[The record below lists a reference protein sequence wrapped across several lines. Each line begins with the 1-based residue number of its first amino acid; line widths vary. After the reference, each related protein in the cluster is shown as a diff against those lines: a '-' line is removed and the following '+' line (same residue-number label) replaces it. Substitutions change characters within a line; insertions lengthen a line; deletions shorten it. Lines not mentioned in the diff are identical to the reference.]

1 MTRQIQRTSHAT
13 AAQVCYSPA
22 LLFIDP
28 GPRVS
33 KPKLFSTHVLFEEP
47 RKKLAEHFNV
57 EYWQGEE
64 RPPRAE
70 VLKRASGVDALV
82 CLLTE
87 KIDRELLLAAGPNL
101 RIVANVAVGFDNID
115 VPACTERHV
124 AVTNTPGVLDETTA
138 DFAWTLLMAVARR
151 LVEGDRMARSG
162 AWTKWNLDQLCGT
175 DVWGKTLGIIG
186 LGRIGRAV
194 ARRASGFRMRVIY
207 NSSKR
212 APAEIEKEL
221 NAEYLPRDSVFEQ
234 ADFLSL
240 HVPLND
246 ATRGLV
252 GPAELAR
259 MKKTAFLINTTRG
272 PVVQELALIAALE
285 RGELAGAGLDVFE
298 REPLIPDGLRRD
310 NVVLAP
316 HLGSA
321 SVETRTRMA
330 LIAVENAIALFEG
343 KLPPTILNP
352 EALRSN

>member
-1 MTRQIQRTSHAT
+1 M
-13 AAQVCYSPA
+13 
-22 LLFIDP
+22 
-28 GPRVS
+28 S
-33 KPKLFSTHVLFEEP
+33 KPKLFSTHILFEEP
-47 RKKLAEHFNV
+47 RKKLAEYFEV
-57 EYWQGEE
+57 EYWTGEE

-70 VLKRASGVDALV
+70 VLQRVSGKDAII

-87 KIDRELLLAAGPNL
+87 KIDRELLDAAGPKL

-115 VPACTERHV
+115 VPVCTERNV

-162 AWTKWNLDQLCGT
+162 AWTRWNLDQLCGT

-194 ARRASGFRMRVIY
+194 ARRASGFRMRIIY
-207 NSSKR
+207 NSTTR
-212 APAEIEKEL
+212 APAEIENEL
-221 NAEYLPRDSVFEQ
+221 HAEYMSRDAVFEQ

-240 HVPLND
+240 HVPLNA

-259 MKKTAFLINTTRG
+259 MKRTAFLINTTRG
-272 PVVQELALIAALE
+272 PVVQETALIDALE
-285 RGELAGAGLDVFE
+285 RGLIAGAALDVFE

-330 LIAVENAIALFEG
+330 LIAVENAIAFFAG
-343 KLPPTILNP
+343 KRPPTILNP
-352 EALRSN
+352 EALRQN

>member
-1 MTRQIQRTSHAT
+1 
-13 AAQVCYSPA
+13 
-22 LLFIDP
+22 
-28 GPRVS
+28 
-33 KPKLFSTHVLFEEP
+33 
-47 RKKLAEHFNV
+47 
-57 EYWQGEE
+57 
-64 RPPRAE
+64 
-70 VLKRASGVDALV
+70 LKRVAGKDALI

-87 KIDRELLLAAGPNL
+87 KIDHELLDAAGPNL

-115 VPACTERHV
+115 VPACTERKI

-151 LVEGDRMARSG
+151 LVEGDRLARSG

-194 ARRASGFRMRVIY
+194 ARRAAGFRMRVIY
-207 NSSKR
+207 NSTTR
-212 APAEIEKEL
+212 AAVETEKEL
-221 NAEYLPRDSVFEQ
+221 NAEYVSRDIVFEK

-240 HVPLND
+240 HVPLNA

-252 GPAELAR
+252 GPAELAK
-259 MKKTAFLINTTRG
+259 MKRTAFLINTTRG
-272 PVVQELALIAALE
+272 PVVQETALVEALE
-285 RGELAGAGLDVFE
+285 RGQIAGAALDVFE

-330 LIAVENAIALFEG
+330 LIAVENAIALFAG
-343 KLPPTILNP
+343 KRPPTILNP
-352 EALRSN
+352 EALR

>member
-1 MTRQIQRTSHAT
+1 
-13 AAQVCYSPA
+13 VN
-22 LLFIDP
+22 
-28 GPRVS
+28 

-47 RKKLAEHFNV
+47 RKKLAERFNV
-57 EYWQGEE
+57 EYWTGEE

-70 VLKRASGVDALV
+70 VLQRVSGKDALI

-87 KIDRELLLAAGPNL
+87 KVDRELLDAAGPNL

-115 VPACTERHV
+115 VPACTERNV

-162 AWTKWNLDQLCGT
+162 AWTRWNLDQLCGT
-175 DVWGKTLGIIG
+175 DIWGKTLGIIG

-194 ARRASGFRMRVIY
+194 ARRASGFRMGILY
-207 NSSKR
+207 NSTSR
-212 APAEIEKEL
+212 APLEIEKEL
-221 NAEYLPRDSVFEQ
+221 NAEYASRDAVFEQ
-234 ADFLSL
+234 ADFVSL
-240 HVPLND
+240 HVPLNA

-252 GPAELAR
+252 GPVELAK
-259 MKKTAFLINTTRG
+259 MKRTAFLINTTRG
-272 PVVQELALIAALE
+272 PVVQEAALIEALE
-285 RGELAGAGLDVFE
+285 RGLIAGAALDVFE

-330 LIAVENAIALFEG
+330 LIAVENAIAFFDG
-343 KLPPTILNP
+343 KRPPTILNP
-352 EALRSN
+352 EALRQN

>member
-1 MTRQIQRTSHAT
+1 MSCLKSRARNSRSILTSNT
-13 AAQVCYSPA
+13 GRERSA
-22 LLFIDP
+22 LLETEFLK
-28 GPRVS
+28 RVS
-33 KPKLFSTHVLFEEP
+33 GK
-47 RKKLAEHFNV
+47 
-57 EYWQGEE
+57 
-64 RPPRAE
+64 
-70 VLKRASGVDALV
+70 DALI

-87 KIDRELLLAAGPNL
+87 KIDREMLDAAGPNL

-115 VPACTERHV
+115 VPACTERKV

-194 ARRASGFRMRVIY
+194 ARRASGFRMRIIY
-207 NSSKR
+207 NSTTR
-212 APAEIEKEL
+212 APLEIEKEL
-221 NAEYLPRDSVFEQ
+221 NAEYMSRDAVFEQ

-240 HVPLND
+240 HVPLNA

-252 GPAELAR
+252 GPAELAK
-259 MKKTAFLINTTRG
+259 MKRTAFLINTTRG
-272 PVVQELALIAALE
+272 PVVQEAALIDALE
-285 RGELAGAGLDVFE
+285 RGLIAGAALDVFE

-330 LIAVENAIALFEG
+330 LIAVENAIAFFAG
-343 KLPPTILNP
+343 KRPPTILNP
-352 EALRSN
+352 EALRQN

>member
-1 MTRQIQRTSHAT
+1 
-13 AAQVCYSPA
+13 VN
-22 LLFIDP
+22 
-28 GPRVS
+28 

-47 RKKLAEHFNV
+47 RKKLAERFNV
-57 EYWQGEE
+57 EYWTGEE

-70 VLKRASGVDALV
+70 VLQRVSGKDALI

-87 KIDRELLLAAGPNL
+87 KVDRELLDAAGPNL

-115 VPACTERHV
+115 VPACTERNV

-162 AWTKWNLDQLCGT
+162 AWTRWNLDQLCGT
-175 DVWGKTLGIIG
+175 DIWGKTLGIIG

-194 ARRASGFRMRVIY
+194 ARRASGFRMGILY
-207 NSSKR
+207 NSTSR
-212 APAEIEKEL
+212 APLEIEKEL
-221 NAEYLPRDSVFEQ
+221 NAEYASRDAVFEQ
-234 ADFLSL
+234 ADFVSL
-240 HVPLND
+240 HVPLNA

-252 GPAELAR
+252 GPVELAE
-259 MKKTAFLINTTRG
+259 MKRTAFLINTTRG
-272 PVVQELALIAALE
+272 PVVQEAALVEALE
-285 RGELAGAGLDVFE
+285 RGLIAGAALDVFE

-330 LIAVENAIALFEG
+330 LIAVENAIAFFDG
-343 KLPPTILNP
+343 KRPPTILNP
-352 EALRSN
+352 EALRHN

>member
-1 MTRQIQRTSHAT
+1 LQ
-13 AAQVCYSPA
+13 
-22 LLFIDP
+22 
-28 GPRVS
+28 RVS
-33 KPKLFSTHVLFEEP
+33 GK
-47 RKKLAEHFNV
+47 
-57 EYWQGEE
+57 
-64 RPPRAE
+64 
-70 VLKRASGVDALV
+70 DALI

-87 KIDRELLLAAGPNL
+87 KIDRELLDAAGPSL

-115 VPACTERHV
+115 VPACTERNV

-194 ARRASGFRMRVIY
+194 ARRASGFRMRIIY
-207 NSSKR
+207 NSTTR
-212 APAEIEKEL
+212 APAEIENEL
-221 NAEYLPRDSVFEQ
+221 HAEYMSRDAVFEQ

-240 HVPLND
+240 HVPLNA

-252 GPAELAR
+252 GPAEFAK
-259 MKKTAFLINTTRG
+259 MKRTAFLINTTRG
-272 PVVQELALIAALE
+272 PVVQEAALIDALE
-285 RGELAGAGLDVFE
+285 RGLLAGAALDVFE

-330 LIAVENAIALFEG
+330 LIAVENAVAFFAG
-343 KLPPTILNP
+343 KRPPTILNP
-352 EALRSN
+352 EALRQN